1 MRLAGGIPAI
11 GLVLIGLLCA
21 CGEDQLDVNVDAR
34 YQEVR
39 SRLVEAHLVNGVV
52 VSLGRGDSQPN
63 NRDALLHTSLA
74 LAALPCADA
83 PRLLTGIAAL
93 EVEPGRYVRY
103 FDFPQSDQVSRDMI
117 IGLVFGL
124 TQKYRT
130 CSGLRAEIRGRMRR
144 LLAYIDHTGGSLG
157 VGPAAQL
164 TPASRAAI
172 QFGAKIMKLH
182 AGPNAADR
190 AVVITQASVLPL
202 TVLGSG
208 YEFYA
213 VHLTALE
220 LLLWTWASPDSLEL
234 RLAQSA
240 FCRATA
246 AYRNPLYDGLC
257 GRTENVGAALRG
269 WTYNCVVYRWQVA
282 NPWSDCPPGGVEHP
296 GHDFLLLYQLNL
308 RDGLIGGFVN
318 EVERGLPEGALLRPV
333 EEVPSPSRARPGL
346 GWAW

>member
-11 GLVLIGLLCA
+11 GLVLMGLLFA
-21 CGEDQLDVNVDAR
+21 CGGETLDVDVDAR

-39 SRLVEAHLVNGVV
+39 SRLLETHLVNGVV
-52 VSLGRGDSQPN
+52 VSLGQGESQPN
-63 NRDALLHTSLA
+63 NRDALLHTSLT

-93 EVEPGRYVRY
+93 EIEPGRYVRY
-103 FDFPQSDQVSRDMI
+103 FDFPPSDQVSRDMI

-124 TQKYRT
+124 AQKYRT
-130 CSGLRAEIRGRMRR
+130 CPGLRAEIRGRMRR
-144 LLAYIDHTGGSLG
+144 LLAYVDRTGGSLG
-157 VGPAAQL
+157 VGPAARL
-164 TPASRAAI
+164 TPASRAALLFAA
-172 QFGAKIMKLH
+172 QIMNLR
-182 AGPNAADR
+182 AGPDAVDR
-190 AVVITQASVLPL
+190 SVVITQASVLPL

-220 LLLWTWASPDSLEL
+220 LLLWTWATPGSFDL

-240 FCRATA
+240 FCRATLT
-246 AYRNPLYDGLC
+246 YRNPLYDGLC
-257 GRTENVGAALRG
+257 GRTENVGAALRE
-269 WTYNCVVYRWQVA
+269 WTYNCIVYRWQVA
-282 NPWSDCPPGGVEHP
+282 NPWSDCAPGGIEHP

-318 EVERGLPEGALLRPV
+318 EVERELPDEALL
-333 EEVPSPSRARPGL
+333 SRVL
-346 GWAW
+346 

>member
-1 MRLAGGIPAI
+1 MRLAGRLPAI
-11 GLVLIGLLCA
+11 WLVVGLLCA
-21 CGEDQLDVNVDAR
+21 CAGENLDVDVDAR

-39 SRLVEAHLVNGVV
+39 SRLLGAHLVNGVV
-52 VSLGRGDSQPN
+52 VSLGQGESQPN
-63 NRDALLHTSLA
+63 NRDALLHTSLT

-93 EVEPGRYVRY
+93 EIEPGRYVRY
-103 FDFPQSDQVSRDMI
+103 FDFPASDQVSRDMI

-130 CSGLRAEIRGRMRR
+130 CPALRAEIRGRVRR
-144 LLAYIDHTGGSLG
+144 LLAYVDRTGGSLG

-164 TPASRAAI
+164 TPASRAAL
-172 QFGAKIMKLH
+172 QFAAQIMQLR
-182 AGPNAADR
+182 AGPTATDRSVVAA
-190 AVVITQASVLPL
+190 QAAVLPL
-202 TVLGSG
+202 TVMGSG

-220 LLLWTWASPDSLEL
+220 LLLWTWAAPAAFDL

-240 FCRATA
+240 FCRGTA

-257 GRTENVGAALRG
+257 GRTSNVGDALKG
-269 WTYNCVVYRWQVA
+269 WTYNCIVYRWQVA
-282 NPWSDCPPGGVEHP
+282 NPWNDCAPAGIEHP
-296 GHDFLLLYQLNL
+296 GHDFLLLYQLTL

-318 EVERGLPEGALLRPV
+318 EVERKLPEEALLKPV
-333 EEVPSPSRARPGL
+333 AAVPSLLPALPGL
-346 GWAW
+346 EWAW